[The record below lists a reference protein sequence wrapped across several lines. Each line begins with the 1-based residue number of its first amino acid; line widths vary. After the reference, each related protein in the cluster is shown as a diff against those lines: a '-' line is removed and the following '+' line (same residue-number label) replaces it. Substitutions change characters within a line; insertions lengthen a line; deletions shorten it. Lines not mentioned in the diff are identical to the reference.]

1 MSDVAITDRILVQ
14 RADFSLADEYARLAA
29 RQDTGAIVSFVG
41 KVRDFNQG
49 EHVKGLALEHYPGM
63 TEKALAGI
71 VAEARSRWPLQEC
84 TLIHRIGELLLGDQ
98 IVLVVVSSA
107 HREAAFEACHFI
119 MDFLKT
125 RAPFWKKELTAD
137 GVQRWVEARASDGAA
152 LGRWQ
157 QGEGAS
163 SPWQAIRPAG
173 SIRSNGMKRWVS
185 VLVLGAGAMYSSA
198 VLADEVKVA
207 VAANFKGTIMRI
219 GKGFTA

>member
-14 RADFSLADEYARLAA
+14 RADFSLADEHARLAA

-49 EHVKGLALEHYPGM
+49 EQVKGLALEHYPGM
-63 TEKALAGI
+63 TEKALANI
-71 VAEARSRWPLQEC
+71 VAEARGRWPLQEC

-125 RAPFWKKELTAD
+125 RAPFWKKELIAD
-137 GVQRWVEARASDGAA
+137 GVQRWVEARASDDAA
-152 LGRWQ
+152 LARWQ
-157 QGEGAS
+157 QGE
-163 SPWQAIRPAG
+163 
-173 SIRSNGMKRWVS
+173 
-185 VLVLGAGAMYSSA
+185 
-198 VLADEVKVA
+198 
-207 VAANFKGTIMRI
+207 
-219 GKGFTA
+219 